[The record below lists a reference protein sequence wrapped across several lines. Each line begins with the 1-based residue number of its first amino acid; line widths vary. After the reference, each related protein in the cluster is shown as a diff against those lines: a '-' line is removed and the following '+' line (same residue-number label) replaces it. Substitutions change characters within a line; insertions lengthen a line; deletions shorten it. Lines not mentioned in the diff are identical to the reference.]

1 MGSSEGEALCL
12 KWNDYTS
19 HLSMGFQDMR
29 KNEDFFDVTL
39 ITEDGEIRCHKL
51 VLGACSPHFRYVRT
65 MFCTAVHIM

>member
-29 KNEDFFDVTL
+29 KSEDFFDVTL
-39 ITEDGEIRCHKL
+39 ITEDGEIQCHKL
-51 VLGACSPHFRYVRT
+51 VLGACSPHFR
-65 MFCTAVHIM
+65 